1 MEGTRGEFFT
11 IFDRIKQVFAR
22 DYVEVVPQRK
32 GMKIALSAI
41 ITLVITAVRYYL
53 NHPPINLKSK
63 EFWMFIITT
72 AAIYAVAM
80 IIVSIF
86 RGKRENIKYAV
97 KHDVKTSGI
106 VIAVSVV
113 VLLVGAIISSAFFN
127 AKKYASLIK
136 INDGNF
142 TEDIEDIGFD
152 EIPMLDYE
160 SAVKLGNA
168 KLGELSDMVSQFE
181 VDDEYYTQINYKG
194 VPYRVTVLRYG
205 DFFKWWKHTNEGLP
219 AYVLINMVTQEAQV
233 VRPESGIKYSES
245 EFFNHKLSRYIQLHY
260 PTKMI
265 YSYNIEIDDK
275 GVPYWIASCYDN
287 TIGLFG
293 GKDIKEVIMLNAL
306 TGESKLMKLSE
317 VPNWVDRAIPADLI
331 VEQYNYYGT
340 YSYGFWNSI
349 IGQKDVKNTTTG
361 YNYIAQNDDV
371 YMYTGVTSINGD
383 TGNIG
388 FLLSNQRTKQTS
400 FYKLSGAI
408 ESVAMGSAEGE
419 AQNYKYTA
427 TFPLLLNVNG
437 QPTYFMAMKDSSQL
451 VKGYAMVNVKQ
462 YQIVSF
468 ANNTD
473 PEVCKAKYISLLG
486 NKKLVEDEKIV
497 TTALSGVIEDI
508 RSAVIEGNSY
518 YYIKLQKTDSYFKLS
533 AAENDIAVILK
544 PGESVEIQ
552 YEAGADLSAKI
563 IPATVI
569 TLKQA
574 EKAE

>member
-1 MEGTRGEFFT
+1 MEGTRGGVFSEA
-11 IFDRIKQVFAR
+11 IGRIKEVFSK
-22 DYVEVVPQRK
+22 DYVEVYPQKK
-32 GMKIALSAI
+32 GKKIAISIIATII
-41 ITLVITAVRYYL
+41 ITAIRYYIK
-53 NHPPINLKSK
+53 HPPINLKSE
-63 EFWMFIITT
+63 EFWFFLITT
-72 AAIYAVAM
+72 AIIYAAILFVLC
-80 IIVSIF
+80 VF
-86 RGKRENIKYAV
+86 GRRTENVKFAV
-97 KHDVKTSGI
+97 KHSVKTSGI
-106 VIAVSVV
+106 VLAVCIV
-113 VLLVGAIISSAFFN
+113 VLLVGFIISSTFFN
-127 AKKYASLIK
+127 ARRYASLID
-136 INDGNF
+136 INEGNF
-142 TEDIEDIGFD
+142 TEDIEDISFD
-152 EIPMLDYE
+152 EIPMLDYD

-181 VDDEYYTQINYKG
+181 VDDSYYTQINYKG
-194 VPYRVTVLRYG
+194 TPYRVTVLRYG
-205 DFFKWWKHTNEGLP
+205 DVFKWFKHTKEGLP

-233 VRPESGIKYSES
+233 VRTDGGIKYSES
-245 EFFNHKLSRYIQLHY
+245 EYFNHKLSRYIQLHY

-306 TGESKLMKLSE
+306 TGETSIMPLNK

-331 VEQYNYYGT
+331 VEQYNYFGT

-349 IGQKDVKNTTTG
+349 IGQKGVKNTTDG

-371 YMYTGVTSINGD
+371 YMYTGVTSVNGD

-388 FLLSNQRTKQTS
+388 FLLSNQRTKQTK
-400 FYKLSGAI
+400 FYSLSGAI

-437 QPTYFMAMKDSSQL
+437 QPTYFMAMKDSSTL

-473 PEVCKAKYISLLG
+473 PEVCKAKYVALLG
-486 NKKLVEDEKIV
+486 NKKLVDNKPAK
-497 TTALSGVIEDI
+497 TTDVKGVIEDI
-508 RSAVIEGNSY
+508 RAAVIEGNTY
-518 YYIKLQKTDSYFKLS
+518 YYVKLKEGENYYKLS
-533 AAENDIAVILK
+533 AAENDIAVIMK
-544 PGESVEIQ
+544 
-552 YEAGADLSAKI
+552 AGDAVTVKLDAEADLTQKI
-563 IPATVI
+563 IAATVI
-569 TLKQA
+569 NYQ
-574 EKAE
+574 

>member
-1 MEGTRGEFFT
+1 MEGTRGGA
-11 IFDRIKQVFAR
+11 IFAAAEKIKEIFSK
-22 DYVEVVPQRK
+22 DYVEVYPQKK
-32 GMKIALSAI
+32 GQKIAISLIATLI
-41 ITLVITAVRYYL
+41 ITGIRYYIS
-53 NHPPINLKSK
+53 HPPINPKSQQ
-63 EFWMFIITT
+63 FWFFLITT
-72 AAIYAVAM
+72 AIIYAV
-80 IIVSIF
+80 ILFILCVF
-86 RGKRENIKYAV
+86 GRRTENIKFAV
-97 KHDVKTSGI
+97 KHGFKTSGI
-106 VIAVSVV
+106 VVAVC
-113 VLLVGAIISSAFFN
+113 VLALIVGFIISSTFFN
-127 AKKYASLIK
+127 ARRYASLID

-142 TEDIEDIGFD
+142 TQDIEDINFD
-152 EIPMLDYE
+152 EIPMLDYD

-181 VDDEYYTQINYKG
+181 VDETYYTQINYKG
-194 VPYRVTVLRYG
+194 TPYRVTVLKYG
-205 DFFKWWKHTNEGLP
+205 DFFKWFKHTKEGLP
-219 AYVLINMVTQEAQV
+219 AYVVINMVTQEAQV
-233 VRPESGIKYSES
+233 VRTESGIKYSES
-245 EFFNHKLSRYIQLHY
+245 ELFNHKLSRYIQFRY

-306 TGESKLMKLSE
+306 TGESKIMPLNK

-331 VEQYNYYGT
+331 VEQYNYHGAYAG
-340 YSYGFWNSI
+340 GFWNSI
-349 IGQKDVKNTTTG
+349 IGQKDVKNTTDG

-371 YMYTGVTSINGD
+371 YMYTGVTSVNGD

-388 FLLSNQRTKQTS
+388 FLLSNQRTKQTK
-400 FYKLSGAI
+400 FYSLSGAI

-437 QPTYFMAMKDSSQL
+437 QPTYFMAMKDSSAL

-473 PEVCKAKYISLLG
+473 PEVCKAKYVTLLG
-486 NKKLVEDEKIV
+486 NKKLVDNKPAK
-497 TTALSGVIEDI
+497 TTDVNGVIEDV
-508 RSAVIEGNSY
+508 RTAVIEGNSY
-518 YYIKLQKTDSYFKLS
+518 YYIKLKEGESYYKL
-533 AAENDIAVILK
+533 AASENDIAVIMK
-544 PGESVEIQ
+544 
-552 YEAGADLSAKI
+552 AGDAVTIKLDAEADLKAQI

-569 TLKQA
+569 EYK
-574 EKAE
+574 K

>member
-1 MEGTRGEFFT
+1 MFL
-11 IFDRIKQVFAR
+11 I
-22 DYVEVVPQRK
+22 
-32 GMKIALSAI
+32 S
-41 ITLVITAVRYYL
+41 TAV
-53 NHPPINLKSK
+53 
-63 EFWMFIITT
+63 
-72 AAIYAVAM
+72 IYAV
-80 IIVSIF
+80 ILLVLSIF
-86 RGKRENIKYAV
+86 RGKKENVKFAV
-97 KHDVKTSGI
+97 KHDFKTSGI
-106 VIAVSVV
+106 VIAVC
-113 VLLVGAIISSAFFN
+113 VLALIVGGIISSTFFN

-136 INDGNF
+136 INEGNF

-152 EIPMLDYE
+152 EIPMLDYD

-181 VDDEYYTQINYKG
+181 VDSEYYTQINYKG

-205 DFFKWWKHTNEGLP
+205 DFFKWWKHTGEGLP

-233 VRPESGIKYSES
+233 VRLESGIKYSES
-245 EFFNHKLSRYIQLHY
+245 ELFNHKLSRYVQLHY

-275 GVPYWIASCYDN
+275 GVPYWIVSCYDN

-293 GKDIKEVIMLNAL
+293 GKDIKEIILLNAV
-306 TGESKLMKLSE
+306 TGESEIMPLDK
-317 VPNWVDRAIPADLI
+317 VPNWVDRAFPAELI
-331 VEQYNYYGT
+331 VEQYNYFGT

-349 IGQKDVKNTTTG
+349 IGQKDVKNTTSG

-388 FLLSNQRTKQTS
+388 FLLSNQRTKETK
-400 FYKLSGAI
+400 FYSLSGAI

-437 QPTYFMAMKDSSQL
+437 QPTYFMAMKDTSEL

-473 PEVCKAKYISLLG
+473 PEVCKAKYIALLG
-486 NKKLVEDEKIV
+486 NKKLVDEKPAQ
-497 TTALSGVIEDI
+497 TTDVSGVIEDI
-508 RSAVIEGNSY
+508 RSAVIEGNTY
-518 YYIKLQKTDSYFKLS
+518 YYIKLDAGESYYKLS
-533 AAENDIAVILK
+533 AAENDELVIMK
-544 PGESVEIQ
+544 PGDSVTIK
-552 YEAGADLSAKI
+552 YAADADLTAKI
-563 IPATVI
+563 VGATVI
-569 TLKQA
+569 AINENTKGA
-574 EKAE
+574 

>member
-1 MEGTRGEFFT
+1 MGEA
-11 IFDRIKQVFAR
+11 FDRVKAVFSK
-22 DYVEVVPQRK
+22 DYVEVYPQRK
-32 GMKIALSAI
+32 GLKITISFIA
-41 ITLVITAVRYYL
+41 TLAITAIRYYL
-53 NHPPINLKSK
+53 NHPPINPKSK
-63 EFWMFIITT
+63 EFWMFLIST
-72 AAIYAVAM
+72 AVIYAVIM
-80 IIVSIF
+80 VVVSIF
-86 RGKRENIKYAV
+86 GGKKENMKYAV
-97 KHDVKTSGI
+97 KHDFKTAGI
-106 VIAVSVV
+106 IVAIAVL
-113 VLLVGAIISSAFFN
+113 VLAVGAVISSTFFN
-127 AKKYASLIK
+127 AKRYASLIS
-136 INDGNF
+136 ISDGNF

-152 EIPMLDYE
+152 EIPMLDYD

-181 VDDEYYTQINYKG
+181 VDDDYYTQINYKG

-233 VRPESGIKYSES
+233 VRLDSGIKFSES
-245 EFFNHKLSRYIQLHY
+245 ERFNHKLSRYIQLHY

-265 YSYNIEIDDK
+265 YSYNIEIDDN
-275 GVPYWIASCYDN
+275 GVPYWIVACYDN

-293 GKDIKEVIMLNAL
+293 GKDIKEIIMLNAV
-306 TGESKLMKLSE
+306 TGESRLMKLEE
-317 VPNWVDRAIPADLI
+317 VPNWVDRAIPAELI
-331 VEQYNYYGT
+331 IEQYNYLGT
-340 YSYGFWNSI
+340 YSYGFWNSL
-349 IGQKDVKNTTTG
+349 IGQKDVKNTTSG

-388 FLLSNQRTKQTS
+388 FLLSNQRTKETK

-437 QPTYFMAMKDSSQL
+437 QPTYFMAMKDTSAL

-473 PEVCKAKYISLLG
+473 PEVCKAKYIALLG
-486 NKKLVEDEKIV
+486 NKKLVEDKEVV
-497 TTALSGVIEDI
+497 TTQAEGVIEDI
-508 RSAVIEGNSY
+508 RSAVIEGNTY
-518 YYIKLQKTDSYFKLS
+518 YYFKLQGGENYYKLS
-533 AAENDIAVILK
+533 AAENDSAVILAVGDK
-544 PGESVEIQ
+544 VTIK
-552 YEAGADLSAKI
+552 YAADADLTAQI
-563 IPATVI
+563 IAASVI
-569 TLKQA
+569 SLA
-574 EKAE
+574 

>member
-1 MEGTRGEFFT
+1 MEGTRGEIFT
-11 IFDRIKQVFAR
+11 IFERIKEVFSK
-22 DYVEVVPQRK
+22 DYVEVVPQKK
-32 GMKIALSAI
+32 GAKIAISLI
-41 ITLVITAVRYYL
+41 ISLVIAGIRYYI
-53 NHPPINLKSK
+53 NHPPINFKSK
-63 EFWMFIITT
+63 EFWTFLISS
-72 AAIYAVAM
+72 AVIYAV
-80 IIVSIF
+80 IF
-86 RGKRENIKYAV
+86 VVLNVFKGRRENMKFAV
-97 KHDVKTSGI
+97 KHSLKTSGI
-106 VIAVSVV
+106 VVAVCVLA
-113 VLLVGAIISSAFFN
+113 LLVGAIISSTFFN
-127 AKKYASLIK
+127 AKRYSSLIK
-136 INDGNF
+136 INEGNF

-152 EIPMLDYE
+152 EIPMLDYD
-160 SAVKLGNA
+160 SAIKLGNA

-181 VDDEYYTQINYKG
+181 VDDDYYTQINYKG

-205 DFFKWWKHTNEGLP
+205 DFFKWWKHTGEGLP
-219 AYVLINMVTQEAQV
+219 AYVFINMVTQEAQV
-233 VRPESGIKYSES
+233 VRTDSGIKYSES
-245 EFFNHKLSRYIQLHY
+245 EYFNHKLSRYIQLHY

-275 GVPYWIASCYDN
+275 GTPYWIASCYDN

-306 TGESKLMKLSE
+306 TGESKLYKLDE
-317 VPNWVDRAIPADLI
+317 VPNWVDRAIPAELI
-331 VEQYNYYGT
+331 IDQYNYYGT
-340 YSYGFWNSI
+340 YAHGFWNSI

-388 FLLSNQRTKQTS
+388 FLLSNQRTKQTK

-486 NKKLVEDEKIV
+486 NKKLVDDKPV
-497 TTALSGVIEDI
+497 QTTEVSGVIEDI
-508 RSAVIEGNSY
+508 RSAVIEGNSF
-518 YYIKLQKTDSYFKLS
+518 YYIKLKEGASYYKLS
-533 AAENDIAVILK
+533 AATNDIAVIMK
-544 PGESVEIQ
+544 PGDKVTIKYS
-552 YEAGADLSAKI
+552 ADADLSAKI
-563 IPATVI
+563 IEATVI
-569 TLKQA
+569 N
-574 EKAE
+574 